1 MKPIE
6 ITFKFFD
13 EEHRAR
19 FYKSEYI
26 VGRNLYIGVVTWNE
40 ENEYWESWGNL
51 TTNLPGMCLDK
62 NEAFLDTNNC
72 AHEIIAALMDKGYI
86 KDTGMTRQSGF
97 CTYPLVEFTEEFLN
111 GMYDEGDDENE

>member
-1 MKPIE
+1 MSKPIE

-19 FYKSEYI
+19 FYKSEYMNN
-26 VGRNLYIGVVTWNE
+26 GNLYIGIVTWNE
-40 ENEYWESWGNL
+40 DYDEWKPWDDL
-51 TTNLPGMCLDK
+51 TTNFPGCVLEK
-62 NEAFLDTNNC
+62 NKAFLDTNNC
-72 AHEIIAALMDKGYI
+72 PHEIIAALIDKGYI
-86 KDTGMTRQSGF
+86 KEIRQSGF